1 MYPGP
6 TPASPAPCARLRV
19 RRSIFR
25 GSRFTIWCVGKKQDE
40 KYYFIAEKI
49 VLEKKIVK
57 IFKIENFQNRNFRTK
72 KNENRKIRKIF
83 RTKKNENFP
92 NKKKR
97 K

>member
-25 GSRFTIWCVGKKQDE
+25 GSRFTIWCVGKNQDE

-49 VLEKKIVK
+49 VLEKKSLMK
-57 IFKIENFQNRNFRTK
+57 IFKIEIFEQKKTK
-72 KNENRKIRKIF
+72 ISKSKISNEKF
-83 RTKKNENFP
+83 
-92 NKKKR
+92 
-97 K
+97 